1 VIRGENDE
9 GPGPVDEQQPIPPEL
24 LKRIRQIEIRSRRLV
39 NDLFLGEYLAVFRGR
54 GMEFSEV
61 REYEPGDDARTIDWN
76 VTARLGAPY
85 VKKFVEERELS
96 IMLAVD
102 VSASEL
108 FGTTVQSKREVATE
122 IAALL
127 SFSAVN
133 NNDRV
138 GLLAFSGSVERYI
151 PPAKGTR
158 HVLRLVRE
166 LLYLKPRGSGTSI
179 LAALDYLSKVLKRR
193 STVFLI
199 SDFLDRGYA
208 PILRVMAR
216 RHDIVA
222 VSITDPR
229 ELELPD
235 AGLLELEDA
244 ETGERVLVD
253 TSDRELRRVYGE
265 RARAQR
271 DERDRMLTSLNIDHI
286 AVRTDRSYVEPMI
299 VFFRRRARAAGPR
312 LRAG

>member
-1 VIRGENDE
+1 MTASVMSEA
-9 GPGPVDEQQPIPPEL
+9 PPSIPPEL

-61 REYEPGDDARTIDWN
+61 REYEAGDDARAIDWN
-76 VTARLGAPY
+76 VTARLGAPF
-85 VKKFVEERELS
+85 VKKFVEERELNVL
-96 IMLAVD
+96 LAVD

-108 FGTTVQSKREVATE
+108 FGTTNQSKRGLATE
-122 IAALL
+122 LGALL

-138 GLLAFSGSVERYI
+138 GLLAFSGGVERYV

-158 HVLRLVRE
+158 HVLRIVRE
-166 LLYLKPRGSGTSI
+166 LLYLQPRSPGTSI
-179 LAALDYLSKVLKRR
+179 ATALDYLSKVLKRR
-193 STVFLI
+193 STVFLL
-199 SDFLDRGYA
+199 SDFLDDGYV

-216 RHDIVA
+216 RHDMVA
-222 VSITDPR
+222 ISLTDPR

-244 ETGERVLVD
+244 ETGEHALID
-253 TSDRELRRVYGE
+253 SSEPELRRIYRE

-271 DERDRMLTSLNIDHI
+271 AERDRILGSLNIDHI
-286 AVRTDRSYVEPMI
+286 ALRTDRSYVEPMI
-299 VFFRRRARAAGPR
+299 AFFRRRARAAGPR